1 MINAGDPLPQAT
13 LDLADGTS
21 VNLADF
27 AGRPLVLY
35 AYPRADT
42 PGCTTEAQD
51 FTARIDDFNAINT
64 RVIGLSKDSVA
75 KLGKF
80 RDKYDLGVILASD
93 PEGALIEALGSWVE
107 KSMYGKT
114 SMGIERS
121 TFLFAADG
129 TLKQVWRKVKVK
141 GHADEVLAAARAL

>member
-129 TLKQVWRKVKVK
+129 TLTQVWRKVKVK

>member
-1 MINAGDPLPQAT
+1 MINAGDPLPQAM

-129 TLKQVWRKVKVK
+129 TLAQVWRKVKVK

>member
-1 MINAGDPLPQAT
+1 MINEGDPLPSAT
-13 LDLADGTS
+13 IDLADGTS

-129 TLKQVWRKVKVK
+129 TLAQVWRKVKVK

>member
-1 MINAGDPLPQAT
+1 MINEGDPLPQAT

-21 VNLADF
+21 VDLADF

-35 AYPRADT
+35 CYPRADT

-51 FTARIDDFNAINT
+51 FTARIGDFNAIDT

-93 PEGALIEALGSWVE
+93 PDGALIEALGSWVE

-121 TFLFAADG
+121 TFLFAANG
-129 TLKQVWRKVKVK
+129 TLARVWRKVKVK